1 MAQQHTDLHSRN
13 LLWIFTFLFFY
24 LASYLSEDII
34 FKLITLWC
42 LTFVGI
48 GLGFQNYAALLINQ
62 NHFEKSRTLVFGFV
76 SCGASVGVF
85 VFGFV

>member
-1 MAQQHTDLHSRN
+1 ML
-13 LLWIFTFLFFY
+13 
-24 LASYLSEDII
+24 
-34 FKLITLWC
+34 KLITLCC

-62 NHFEKSRTLVFGFV
+62 NHFQKSRTLVFGFV